1 MGCCESR
8 EKEGPLQVDHEL
20 QKVLASEFSNS
31 RQLVAHSGEPDL
43 EHFSH
48 SFQVNSSAKIH
59 DVYDMKTFGAG
70 SNLGEGMAGTV
81 RQATNKSTK
90 AVRAVKVINVQR
102 CEKLAALKDE
112 VGIMRMLDHPHII
125 KLFEVFH
132 DADDFLYLVMELCTG
147 GDLLDRTQLELETRN
162 CAFSEHR
169 AADWMK
175 QTLSAVFYLHKHNIV
190 HRDLKP
196 ENLMLE
202 DRTED
207 ALIKLIDFG
216 IAAKLKEGGLLR
228 QRVGTPTYCAPEVL
242 KGQYIHKCDVWSC
255 GVICY
260 ILLSGCPVFQGRND
274 REVMRE
280 IKKGKYS
287 FPDDPWS
294 HISDEAKD
302 FISQILVV
310 DYSARPEASDLL
322 KHPWVLKEASTKQS
336 PQPALQEGLLRNFQ
350 AYNRSRKL
358 KKVALTLVATQM
370 QSKDLT
376 ELRNQFEALDKDG
389 DGTLSREELKQ
400 GLSSMSLGSEDAE
413 MLMSHIDSDGSGEL
427 DWTEFIAAALDS
439 KQYQKKEVLWSAF
452 RVFDVDGDG
461 KISKSE
467 LRAVLEVGNG
477 VGIEEEQLK
486 ELIAEADQ
494 DGDGSID
501 FEEFCAMMKQ

>member
-1 MGCCESR
+1 
-8 EKEGPLQVDHEL
+8 
-20 QKVLASEFSNS
+20 
-31 RQLVAHSGEPDL
+31 
-43 EHFSH
+43 
-48 SFQVNSSAKIH
+48 
-59 DVYDMKTFGAG
+59 
-70 SNLGEGMAGTV
+70 
-81 RQATNKSTK
+81 
-90 AVRAVKVINVQR
+90 
-102 CEKLAALKDE
+102 
-112 VGIMRMLDHPHII
+112 
-125 KLFEVFH
+125 
-132 DADDFLYLVMELCTG
+132 
-147 GDLLDRTQLELETRN
+147 
-162 CAFSEHR
+162 
-169 AADWMK
+169 
-175 QTLSAVFYLHKHNIV
+175 
-190 HRDLKP
+190 
-196 ENLMLE
+196 
-202 DRTED
+202 
-207 ALIKLIDFG
+207 
-216 IAAKLKEGGLLR
+216 
-228 QRVGTPTYCAPEVL
+228 
-242 KGQYIHKCDVWSC
+242 
-255 GVICY
+255 
-260 ILLSGCPVFQGRND
+260 
-274 REVMRE
+274 MRE

-322 KHPWVLKEASTKQS
+322 KHPWVLKEASIKQS

-370 QSKDLT
+370 QSKDLV